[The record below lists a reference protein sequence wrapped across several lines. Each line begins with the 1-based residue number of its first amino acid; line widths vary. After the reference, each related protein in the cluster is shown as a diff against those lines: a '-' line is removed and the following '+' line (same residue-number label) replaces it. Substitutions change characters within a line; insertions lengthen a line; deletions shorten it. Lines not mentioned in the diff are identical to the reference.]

1 MIRNEQEYR
10 EAVRRIEADRQI
22 MARQRAEL
30 AKHKMKKEEMERAM
44 APLLSFHNQL
54 VEEVAWYES
63 IKRGDLGTISSLQ
76 DIKRLLIALR
86 IGNGMTQRA
95 LARRLDV
102 TEAQVSR
109 DERNEYHGITM
120 ERAQKILNVFRV
132 HFKSKVETEGLP
144 SRDKALVEA

>member
-10 EAVRRIEADRQI
+10 EAIRRIEADRQI
-22 MARQRAEL
+22 RARQRAEL
-30 AKHKMKKEEMERAM
+30 AKHKMKKEEIERAM
-44 APLLSFHNQL
+44 SPLLAFHNQL
-54 VEEVAWYES
+54 VEEVDWYES
-63 IKRGDLGTISSLQ
+63 VKRGDLGTISSLQ

-132 HFKSKVETEGLP
+132 HFKSKVETEGLTR
-144 SRDKALVEA
+144 RDKALVEA